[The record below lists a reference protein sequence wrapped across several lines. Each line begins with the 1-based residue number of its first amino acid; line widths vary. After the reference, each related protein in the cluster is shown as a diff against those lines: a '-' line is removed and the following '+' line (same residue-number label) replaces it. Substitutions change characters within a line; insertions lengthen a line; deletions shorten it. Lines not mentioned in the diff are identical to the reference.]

1 MVENKRNFIRKAGR
15 TLLVRTDESFSA
27 SGYDGLVNSHQVE
40 RNGHSSYFLT
50 FDTSDHSLEA
60 LRSIRKQYGQDA
72 RVKFAY
78 YKIYFRM
85 DGLSSESSYEDVKTQ
100 HREFVHTNT
109 SAQVL
114 YYRLYRKDDQFVG
127 SGEMTVDTKEGFD
140 QLVGK
145 ESTHKEYSLQ
155 CGVSG
160 THYRYR
166 RQRPDQSEEAQ
177 S

>member
-1 MVENKRNFIRKAGR
+1 MSDKKRNFVRKAGR
-15 TLLVRTDESFSA
+15 TLLVRTDEDFSS

-40 RNGHSSYFLT
+40 RNGHTSYFLT

-85 DGLSSESSYEDVKTQ
+85 EGLSSDSSYEDVKTQ

-109 SAQVL
+109 SGQVL

-127 SGEMTVDTKEGFD
+127 SGEMTVDTKDGFD

-145 ESTHKEYSLQ
+145 ESTHKTFTLS

-160 THYRYR
+160 THYPYR
-166 RQRPDQSEEAQ
+166 RRQGDDEQQASA
-177 S
+177 